1 MTITSESEALQR
13 VRATASRQ
21 DWVVT
26 APQLRSADVDRNT
39 VRRMVRS
46 GRWVPLTRGSYWV
59 GRDDRGPSLRS
70 RVQGVLLTCGPQ
82 VAAAGPTAARLL
94 GMQGL
99 PREDGVVH
107 LAAPPGHEI
116 RSRPGIRVHRSA
128 LPPSARMTLRGIPV
142 TIPVR
147 TCADLLL
154 QLPRTEA
161 VSVLDSALH
170 QGLLSEPDLLTI
182 PPLLSGRP
190 HAPRAREWLRLADG
204 GAESPL
210 ETRVRLICLDG
221 GLPPPVLQWR
231 IRDPE
236 QGRSYRIDLG
246 WPAHLVGIEADGEAP
261 HSTPQAL
268 YQDRH
273 RQNRLTTLL
282 PGLTLFRFTWSDT
295 HHPPLILLPLRRA
308 LGLP

>member
-1 MTITSESEALQR
+1 MTISSETLQQ

-26 APQLRSADVDRNT
+26 IPQLGSAGADRNT

-59 GRDDRGPSLRS
+59 GQDSQGPSLRS
-70 RVQGVLLTCGPQ
+70 RVRGALLTCGPH
-82 VAAAGPTAARLL
+82 VVAAGPTAARLL
-94 GMQGL
+94 GIQGL
-99 PREDGVVH
+99 PRDDGTLH

-128 LPPSARMTLRGIPV
+128 LPPTSRTTLRGIPV
-142 TIPVR
+142 TTPVR

-154 QLPRTEA
+154 HLPRTEA

-170 QGLLSEPDLLTI
+170 QGLLTEPDLRTI

-190 HAPRAREWLRLADG
+190 HARRAREWLRLADG
-204 GAESPL
+204 RAESPL
-210 ETRVRLICLDG
+210 ETRVRLICLDD
-221 GLPPPVLQWR
+221 GLPPPLLQWR
-231 IRDPE
+231 IVDPA
-236 QGRSYRIDLG
+236 QGCSYRIDLG
-246 WPAHLVGIEADGEAP
+246 WPTHLVGVEADGKAP
-261 HSTPQAL
+261 HGTPQAL

-282 PGLTLFRFTWSDT
+282 PGLTLLRFTWSDT
-295 HHPPLILLPLRRA
+295 HHPPLVLLPLRRA